1 VAKGRAFYH
10 SSVCTGGKLGA
21 SGVFPVGAGSVAAAD
36 GPIITTL
43 RFTGAGA
50 AADFCS
56 GLFAGAAAGRD
67 RGAGGCGWCEFDRP
81 MNLGG
86 RGGATSP
93 NIGSS
98 GSAAALEP
106 SATRPITKIARIFTD
121 LSRWHALHR
130 ILTIGLD

>member
-1 VAKGRAFYH
+1 V
-10 SSVCTGGKLGA
+10 GA

-36 GPIITTL
+36 GPIVTTL
-43 RFTGAGA
+43 GFTGTGA
-50 AADFCS
+50 ATDFCS

-81 MNLGG
+81 INLGG
-86 RGGATSP
+86 RGGDTSP
-93 NIGSS
+93 NIGRS